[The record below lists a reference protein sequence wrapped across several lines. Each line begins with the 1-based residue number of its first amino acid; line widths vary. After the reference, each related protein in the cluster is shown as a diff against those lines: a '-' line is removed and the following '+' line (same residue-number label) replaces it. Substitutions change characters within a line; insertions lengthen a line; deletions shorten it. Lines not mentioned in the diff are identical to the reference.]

1 MTVLAF
7 DGECLAADK
16 QATEGGLRHLTTKIK
31 RIEKGKFKGYL
42 MGGAGCTSQANMMM
56 SWFESGAE
64 PEYFPQYQ
72 DSEDLSAQLLVIT
85 PKREIL
91 RFDFNPIPIVFNDDM
106 YALGNGRDV
115 ALGAM
120 AMGARAPEAVEIAS
134 QLCTGCGM
142 GVDVL
147 DLFPPKKSKK
157 GK

>member
-1 MTVLAF
+1 MTVLAW
-7 DGECLAADK
+7 DGNSLAADK

-31 RIEKGKFKGYL
+31 RVEKGRFKGYL
-42 MGGAGCTSQANMMM
+42 IGGSGATSQANMMM
-56 SWFESGAE
+56 GWFESGAE
-64 PEYFPQYQ
+64 PDRFPQYQ
-72 DSEDLSAQLLVIT
+72 DTDDLSAQLLVIT

-120 AMGARAPEAVEIAS
+120 AMGARAAEAVEIAS
-134 QLCTGCGM
+134 RLCTGCGM

-147 DLFPPKKSKK
+147 DLEASKK
-157 GK
+157 TKKRK